1 MASNLELHE
10 INFRSLSHPGGDGV
24 SGVCVLLGSDR
35 SHSLMEFAT

>member
-24 SGVCVLLGSDR
+24 SGVCVCCLGVTDR
-35 SHSLMEFAT
+35 TR